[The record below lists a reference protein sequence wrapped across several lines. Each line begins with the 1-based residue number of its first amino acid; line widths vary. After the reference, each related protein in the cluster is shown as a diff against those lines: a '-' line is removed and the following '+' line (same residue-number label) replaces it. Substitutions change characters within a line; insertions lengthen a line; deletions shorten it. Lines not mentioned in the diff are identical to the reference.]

1 MKTIKVLFLLF
12 SIVTFNS
19 ARADL
24 QKHRA
29 VLKAFEAIQ
38 ESGIEGRF
46 ALRRAGELC
55 NSLLKGWIAV
65 SGPILEIKNTGNV
78 WTSIITVKDH
88 TLGNVSIRAG
98 DLSSVRLRFDHYR
111 EKKISKKIDQDA
123 VSVINTGFYALLGLD
138 AGEET
143 QFFESFAE
151 RGTVAEARKVLQKN
165 AFVRKFSTLDIDRR
179 DLKEIQMR
187 LSVASSENG
196 IEFTGEDVERLQLSS
211 FRSQIDE
218 MISDAHT
225 LTLDPARFRPVL
237 KTLTLTTPTGN
248 TVVRLSPRFTREMEC
263 QMVVHRTIFDRTGE
277 LGIPFATAR
286 ASDSPYFGS
295 PEDVV
300 HKLKLHEGL
309 FVINPKSES
318 VFGSTNRSVW
328 TAKRFDQDQEVGRG
342 SVRLRLC
349 INFEKIP

>member
-38 ESGIEGRF
+38 ESGIEGQF

-55 NSLLKGWIAV
+55 NSLLKGWVSV

-78 WTSIITVKDH
+78 WTSIITVKDR
-88 TLGNVSIRAG
+88 TLGSVSIRAG
-98 DLSSVRLRFDHYR
+98 DLKSATVKFELYR
-111 EKKISKKIDQDA
+111 DNQIYKKIDQNA
-123 VSVINTGFYALLGLD
+123 VPPTISGQYAYLKLD

-151 RGTVAEARKVLQKN
+151 RGTVAEARKVLQSN
-165 AFVRKFSTLDIDRR
+165 AFVRKFSTLDLDRR

-187 LSVASSENG
+187 LSNASSVNG
-196 IEFTGEDVERLQLSS
+196 VEFTGEDVERLQLSS

-277 LGIPFATAR
+277 LGVPFATSK
-286 ASDSPYFGS
+286 ASDSPHFDN

-309 FVINPKSES
+309 FIINPKSES
-318 VFGSTNRSVW
+318 VFGPTTRSVW